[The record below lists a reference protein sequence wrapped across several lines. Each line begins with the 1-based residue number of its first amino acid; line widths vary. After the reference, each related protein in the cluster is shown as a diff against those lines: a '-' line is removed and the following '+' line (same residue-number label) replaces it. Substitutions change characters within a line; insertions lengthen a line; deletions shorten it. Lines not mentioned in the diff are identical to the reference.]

1 MSEKEKVNKALEL
14 YNKGEYQKAIDVF
27 SSVLETCQDNAELYN
42 NIALCYANLEDYEK
56 AEKYYIRAQELN
68 PKLAQVYIN
77 LSDIYYRRKDMGNGI
92 GLLTTAIC
100 EIPDNLVL
108 RHYLAR
114 FYMEDAR
121 LDLAIDELE
130 NILEKQPDNYDVYY
144 DLGRVHFE
152 LGNYASAVENFENV
166 LTYKS
171 ENPWIYYYLG
181 EAYEANDEIDKALS
195 NYLKAIAHNDSFY
208 PAYKKAA
215 ILFLARGDY
224 DDALEYFEDYMNLDI
239 PKEEI
244 SKIKELT
251 ERIKKK
257 QNGEK

>member
-1 MSEKEKVNKALEL
+1 MSEKEKVDKALEA
-14 YNKGEYQKAIDVF
+14 YKKGEYKEAIDIF

-42 NIALCYANLEDYEK
+42 NIALCYANLGDYDK
-56 AEKYYIRAQELN
+56 AEKNYLKAQSLN
-68 PKLAQVYIN
+68 PKLVQVYIN
-77 LSDIYYRRKDMGNGI
+77 LADIYYRRKDMGSGI
-92 GLLTTAIC
+92 ELVSRGLS

-130 NILEKQPDNYDVYY
+130 YILDKQPENYDVYY

-152 LGNYASAVENFENV
+152 LGDYASAIENFENV
-166 LTYKS
+166 LEFKS

-195 NYLKAIAHNDSFY
+195 NYLKAIAHNDSFS
-208 PAYKKAA
+208 PDYKKAG
-215 ILFLARGDY
+215 ILFFARGDY
-224 DDALEYFEDYMNLDI
+224 DDAIEYFEDYINLDI
-239 PKEEI
+239 PEAEAG
-244 SKIKELT
+244 KIRELI

-257 QNGEK
+257 QNEQK